1 MTVKTELERKENN
14 IVELS
19 VDIPAEQA
27 SQEYNKA
34 CRRVGQRINIS
45 GFRKGKAPRA
55 VIEKNVGK
63 ERLQQEAMDRL
74 LPPVFADVITEN
86 ELDIVAPPQ
95 VNNIEF
101 DLEKGVKIKASIE
114 LRPEVKLP
122 KYLDLTL
129 DVTPYKVPDI
139 AEEKELEALQE
150 RFTTLETVIDRA
162 VEDKDIV
169 NIDFNGSVA
178 GKLIEG
184 GSAKNYMLDLGN
196 NNFIEGFAEQII
208 NHKIG
213 EEFSIDVKFP
223 EDYHDKDIA
232 GKDASFLIK
241 INEIKS
247 KKVPELNDELAAK
260 INPDFK
266 TLDDLKAEIHKHL
279 RNHEEQETEFRK
291 QKAVVDYLLSNTDIT
306 LSENMISREASILM
320 SDVKER
326 LKSQGHSWEQFIEA
340 QGKDTVMAN
349 LRDDASNRIKT
360 SLIFGAIAKKED
372 LAVTA
377 DEFAAQVA
385 ELSGM
390 AGQDERAIM
399 RQLANNPN
407 ATQSL
412 NDQILSQKVMS
423 LMLEKTTFNEVEGK
437 EEEHVHGPDCNHDH
451 GPEADATPADKAAET
466 AAQAIA
472 GGEEFDVIDEEK

>member
-1 MTVKTELERKENN
+1 MTVKTELERKEKN
-14 IVELS
+14 IVELQ
-19 VDIPAEQA
+19 VDIPADKA

-86 ELDIVAPPQ
+86 DLDIVAPPQ
-95 VNNIEF
+95 VQSVDF
-101 DLEKGVKIKASIE
+101 DLEKGVKIKANIE
-114 LRPEVKLP
+114 LRPEVNLPEYLGLKLE
-122 KYLDLTL
+122 
-129 DVTPYKVPDI
+129 VSPYKVPDI

-150 RFTTLETVIDRA
+150 RFTTLETVIDRS

-208 NHKIG
+208 DHKIG

-241 INEIKS
+241 INEIKT
-247 KKVPELNDELAAK
+247 KAIPELNDAFAQKVNEE
-260 INPDFK
+260 FK
-266 TLDDLKAEIHKHL
+266 TMDDLKAEIQKHL
-279 RNHEEQETEFRK
+279 RNHEEQETDFRK
-291 QKAVVDYLLSNTDIT
+291 QKAVVDHLLANIELE
-306 LSENMISREASILM
+306 LSDNMISRETSILM
-320 SDVKER
+320 SEVKDR
-326 LKSQGHSWEQFIEA
+326 LKGQGHSWDQFLEA
-340 QGKDTVMAN
+340 QGKDTVMNN
-349 LRDDASNRIKT
+349 LRDDATNRIKT

-372 LAVTA
+372 LAVTQE
-377 DEFAAQVA
+377 EFAAQIG

-412 NDQILSQKVMS
+412 NDQILSQKVMK
-423 LMLEKTTFNEVEGK
+423 LLIEKAEFTEVEGK
-437 EEEHVHGPDCNHDH
+437 EEEHEHVHGPDCNHDH
-451 GPEADATPADKAAET
+451 DHDTPADKAAET
-466 AAQAIA
+466 AAQTIA
-472 GGEEFDVIDEEK
+472 GGEEFDVIEEEK